1 MKFLVVGKGAREHAI
16 AWKLAQNNK
25 IDKIFVIPGNDGIT
39 KEEKCETLDIQNIDE
54 ILKFA
59 KKEDI
64 NLTFVGSEEY
74 LAQGIVDKF
83 NEANLKI
90 IGPNKYSTQLESS
103 KVFAKNFMKKYNVQ
117 TADYQSF
124 EELDLAI
131 EYINKTEHPSVIKA
145 DGLAG
150 GKGVYISES
159 LEESEEAIKEL
170 MKSKQFKEAGKRI
183 VIEKYLEG
191 FEASVFLLL
200 DGENYQF
207 LTVSKDHKKL
217 LEGDSGPNT
226 GGMGAITP
234 HPEVDENLLKSIEE
248 KIIKPTIT
256 GLRKENLLYKGIL
269 YIGLMIEENE
279 PYVLEYN
286 VRLGDPETQSIL
298 YLLKSDFFQILKDI
312 YEGELNQTKI
322 EFYNGYSVCLV
333 LSSEGYPY
341 SYTTGEKILIGESC
355 TSKIFY
361 AGVEKEKENNYL
373 VTNGGRV
380 LSLVSRAK
388 TIDEARN
395 KVYKDAGK
403 VFFSSKYYRKDI

>member
-39 KEEKCETLDIQNIDE
+39 KEEKCETLDIRSIDE

-83 NEANLKI
+83 NETNLKI

-124 EELDLAI
+124 EELNLAI
-131 EYINKTEHPSVIKA
+131 EYINKTEHPLVIKA
-145 DGLAG
+145 DGLAA

-159 LEESEEAIKEL
+159 VEESEEAIKEL

-191 FEASVFLLL
+191 FEASLFFLL
-200 DGENYQF
+200 DGKNYQF

-234 HPEVDENLLKSIEE
+234 HPEVDENLLKSIEK

-256 GLRKENLLYKGIL
+256 GLKKENLFYKGIL